1 MSSTPTEIE
10 DLVQQREDA
19 RKNKDFAAADILR
32 KRIEESGYVLIDTAT
47 GPQVELVKS
56 EVKEKK
62 PLDYLEIA
70 LFGSGETSPSGR
82 KVHEYLIRDLIVPV
96 DIALLETPA
105 GFEVN
110 PLNWYRKVEEMMKV
124 GLQNFQP
131 RIHIIE
137 ALRNDGEKST
147 NNPDIVSAL
156 DESDYIHTGAGSP
169 TYAVKHLKNSL
180 AYTKLRE
187 AAQNNKPL
195 SFASAATIAFSK
207 YALPVYEIYKVGED
221 PFWKEGLDFFSQ
233 WNLTLTVIPHF
244 NNAEGGADIDTSHAF
259 MGKKRFESLMSIL
272 PGPTTVLG
280 IDEQT
285 ACVFHMQKKTVTVMG
300 NSTAVVFRNGTQKVY
315 KAGESF
321 GFEDLHL

>member
-105 GFEVN
+105 
-110 PLNWYRKVEEMMKV
+110 
-124 GLQNFQP
+124 
-131 RIHIIE
+131 
-137 ALRNDGEKST
+137 ALS
-147 NNPDIVSAL
+147 
-156 DESDYIHTGAGSP
+156 
-169 TYAVKHLKNSL
+169 
-180 AYTKLRE
+180 
-187 AAQNNKPL
+187 
-195 SFASAATIAFSK
+195 
-207 YALPVYEIYKVGED
+207 
-221 PFWKEGLDFFSQ
+221 
-233 WNLTLTVIPHF
+233 
-244 NNAEGGADIDTSHAF
+244 
-259 MGKKRFESLMSIL
+259 
-272 PGPTTVLG
+272 
-280 IDEQT
+280 
-285 ACVFHMQKKTVTVMG
+285 
-300 NSTAVVFRNGTQKVY
+300 
-315 KAGESF
+315 
-321 GFEDLHL
+321 